1 MIKLRFEQ
9 FPTDH
14 ELVPD
19 PADYLAGDDVDAFDI
34 FTDADKIH
42 IAANYVALHRIN
54 GIEAWFAG
62 QMPDT
67 FDKAYLV
74 IFDRM
79 VEGDYGEC
87 REDFYSGDFEIE
99 ISAHDSRDGY
109 PHLYTF

>member
-1 MIKLRFEQ
+1 MIKRRFEKY
-9 FPTDH
+9 PTDH

-34 FTDADKIH
+34 FTDSDMID
-42 IAANYVALHRIN
+42 IAINYVALHRIN
-54 GIEAWFAG
+54 DIEEWFPTGLPPTYA
-62 QMPDT
+62 QAYLT
-67 FDKAYLV
+67 IFDK
-74 IFDRM
+74 M
-79 VEGDYGEC
+79 VTGEFGEC